1 MTVKQE
7 ADTPEGAAAVIYLRV
22 SSKEQAERGGEV
34 EGYSIPAQR
43 EACKR
48 KAASLKAAVIEE
60 FADRGE
66 SAKTADRPE
75 LQRLLEFV
83 TEQPVKYVIVH
94 KVDRLA
100 RNRADDV
107 AINLALKRA
116 GVTLV
121 SVSENIDETP
131 SGLLLHGIM
140 SSIAEFYSQNLAMEI
155 LKGSV
160 QKAKNGGTPGRVPLG
175 YLNVRHFD
183 NGREIR
189 TVEVDPE
196 RSPLMAWAF
205 EAYATGDWTILKLLD
220 ELTARGLTTAPG
232 PKTPSKR
239 LSDSQLHAL
248 LRHPYYMGLVRYQGV
263 LYPGKHTPLV
273 TPQTWQ
279 KVQETLSAKYLAG
292 EKQREHPHYLKGS
305 IYCGVCGSRLIVN
318 YAKGNGGTYRYFVC
332 IGRQKDK
339 TSCNLRA
346 IRIEHAEEAIA
357 THYATVQ
364 LPEEEVER
372 LRTFL
377 SDELSK
383 LRTDADRERTTTDR
397 RLRKLEG
404 ERKKLL
410 DAHYADAIPLD
421 LLKSEQARIATEV
434 AAIEG
439 RQVAVEGDFK
449 AAETNMRRALARVSD
464 CETAYREA
472 SATMRRQFNLAFFKR
487 LVIDDDYGVVGELA
501 EPFDVILGDELRLAA
516 AIKAEEDARAVE
528 LAQGPPAT
536 QVEVHNEQ
544 HPREPERVL
553 VGAGSTPTSKVG
565 GCGLVNLVELGGL
578 EPPTSWV
585 RSRRSPS

>member
-1 MTVKQE
+1 MTVKRE
-7 ADTPEGAAAVIYLRV
+7 ANTHEGAAAVIYLRV
-22 SSKEQAERGGEV
+22 SSKEQAERGGEI

-107 AINLALKRA
+107 AINLALKQA

-140 SSIAEFYSQNLAMEI
+140 SSIAEFYSQNLALEI

-196 RSPLMAWAF
+196 RGELMAWAF

-232 PKTPSKR
+232 PKTPSKP

-279 KVQETLSAKYLAG
+279 KVQDTLSAKYLAG

-318 YAKGNGGTYRYFVC
+318 YVKGNGGIYRYFVC
-332 IGRQKDK
+332 IGRQQDK

-346 IRIEHAEEAIA
+346 IRIELAEEAIA
-357 THYATVQ
+357 AHYAKVQ
-364 LPEEEVER
+364 LPEDEVAR
-372 LRTFL
+372 LRDYL
-377 SDELSK
+377 NGELSR
-383 LRTDADRERTTTDR
+383 LRADAEHERASSER
-397 RLRKLEG
+397 RLRKLAD

-410 DAHYADAIPLD
+410 DAHYAEAIPLD

-439 RQVAVEGDFK
+439 RRVAVEGDFK
-449 AAETNMRRALARVSD
+449 TAETNMRRALSRVGD

-487 LVIDDDYGVVGELA
+487 LVIDDEYGVTAELA

-528 LAQGPPAT
+528 LAQGPPAIG
-536 QVEVHNEQ
+536 VEAHNEQ
-544 HPREPERVL
+544 RPREPERAL

-565 GCGLVNLVELGGL
+565 GCGLVNLVELEGL
-578 EPPTSWV
+578 EPSTFWLPA
-585 RSRRSPS
+585 RRSPS